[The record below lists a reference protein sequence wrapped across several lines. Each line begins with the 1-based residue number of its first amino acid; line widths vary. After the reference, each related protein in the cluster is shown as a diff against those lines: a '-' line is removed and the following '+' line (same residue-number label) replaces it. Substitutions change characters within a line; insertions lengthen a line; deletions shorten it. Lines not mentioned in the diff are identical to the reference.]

1 MKSFTPEFRG
11 EGQENNSNTKFKEQA
26 KDASIHLFIPALC
39 LQESFIHLALC
50 QIHVRQAHGEAKLPG
65 NSCPAR
71 ETDRLWVQPCGKHPV
86 EEGIA
91 CSQ

>member
-50 QIHVRQAHGEAKLPG
+50 QMHVRPWGSKATWELMTSKGDRQALGSAM
-65 NSCPAR
+65 
-71 ETDRLWVQPCGKHPV
+71 W
-86 EEGIA
+86 
-91 CSQ
+91 